1 MRRLVTTLALA
12 AATSGLPCT
21 TSAGEEPGA
30 YPNRPIRWIV
40 PFPPGG
46 AADLVSRA
54 VGHKM
59 TERLGQQ
66 IVIDNRAG
74 AAGNVGTELAARAAP
89 DGYTVAIVPATFTT
103 NPALSSKLAYDPQK
117 SFAPISLVSSS
128 ALVLV
133 VHPSLPVTSIKGLV
147 ALAKARPGQLNY
159 ASSGVGASAH
169 LAAELFKS
177 ATGTELMHVPYKGQP
192 PAMID
197 VLSGQVQV
205 MFPNIP
211 VSLPHIKAGK
221 LRGLG
226 VTTLKRTSL
235 FPELPTIAQSGIPG
249 YEVNQWSGL
258 LAPAGTPTP
267 VVQKLYHAVSA
278 ALREPDVRAGLT
290 AQGFEPV
297 GSTPAE
303 FASYIA
309 SEIAKW
315 TAVIRKARITA
326 D

>member
-1 MRRLVTTLALA
+1 MRRSVIAVA
-12 AATSGLPCT
+12 AAAFFFLCAVAHAAEDAS
-21 TSAGEEPGA
+21 A
-30 YPNRPIRWIV
+30 YPARPIRWIV

-54 VGHKM
+54 VGHKI

-66 IVIDNRAG
+66 VVIDNRPG

-89 DGYTVAIVPATFTT
+89 DGYTVVIVPATFTT

-133 VHPSLPVTSIKGLV
+133 VHPALPVTSVESLV
-147 ALAKARPGQLNY
+147 ALAKARPGELNY

-177 ATGTELMHVPYKGQP
+177 STGTRLVHVPYKGQP
-192 PAMID
+192 PAMFD
-197 VLSGQVQV
+197 LLSGQVQV

-211 VSLPHIKAGK
+211 VSLPHIRAGK
-221 LRGLG
+221 LRALG
-226 VTTLKRTSL
+226 VTTLKRSPI
-235 FPELPTIAQSGIPG
+235 FPELPTIAESGLPG
-249 YEVNQWSGL
+249 FEVNQWSGL
-258 LAPAGTPTP
+258 LAPAGTQRGI
-267 VVQKLYHAVSA
+267 VQKLYEAASA
-278 ALREPDVRAGLT
+278 ALRAQDVKAGLV

-297 GSTPAE
+297 GSSPEQFGA
-303 FASYIA
+303 YIA
-309 SEIAKW
+309 AEIAKW
-315 TAVIRKARITA
+315 SEVIRKAGIRA

>member
-1 MRRLVTTLALA
+1 MRHDVIAAIAAAMLA
-12 AATSGLPCT
+12 ASGV
-21 TSAGEEPGA
+21 AHAAEDAAA

-54 VGHKM
+54 LAQKLP
-59 TERLGQQ
+59 ERLGQQ

-74 AAGNVGTELAARAAP
+74 AGGNVGTELAARAAS
-89 DGYTVAIVPATFTT
+89 DGYTVVIVPATFTT
-103 NPALSSKLAYDPQK
+103 NPALSSKLAYDPQR

-133 VHPSLPVTSIKGLV
+133 VHPALPATSIKSLV
-147 ALAKARPGQLNY
+147 ALAKQRPGQLNY

-177 ATGTELMHVPYKGQP
+177 ATGTNLVHVPYKGQP

-205 MFPNIP
+205 MVPNIP
-211 VSLPHIKAGK
+211 VSLPHIKAGR
-221 LRGLG
+221 LRALG
-226 VTTLKRTSL
+226 VTTLTRTSL
-235 FPELPTIAQSGIPG
+235 FPELPTIAESGIPG
-249 YEVNQWSGL
+249 FEVNQWSGL
-258 LAPAGTPTP
+258 LAPAGTPP
-267 VVQKLYHAVSA
+267 SCVQKLYDAVSA
-278 ALREPDVRAGLT
+278 ALKEPDVKAGLT

-303 FASYIA
+303 FGSYIG

-315 TAVIRKARITA
+315 TTVIRRAGIRA

>member
-1 MRRLVTTLALA
+1 MTRLFALVVA
-12 AATSGLPCT
+12 AAILVAVEARAAED
-21 TSAGEEPGA
+21 AGS

-54 VGHKM
+54 LSQKIA
-59 TERLGQQ
+59 ERLGQQ

-74 AAGNVGTELAARAAP
+74 AAGNIGTELAARAAP
-89 DGYTVAIVPATFTT
+89 DGYTVVIVPATFTT

-133 VHPSLPVTSIKGLV
+133 VHPSLPATSIKALV

-169 LAAELFKS
+169 LAAELFRS
-177 ATGTELMHVPYKGQP
+177 ATDTELTHVPYKGQP

-197 VLSGQVQV
+197 MLSGQVQV
-205 MFPNIP
+205 MFANIP
-211 VSLPHIKAGK
+211 VSLPHIRSGR

-226 VTTLKRTSL
+226 VTTLSRTSL
-235 FPELPTIAQSGIPG
+235 FPELPTIAESGIPG
-249 YEVNQWSGL
+249 FEVNQWSGL
-258 LAPAGTPTP
+258 LAPAGTAPP
-267 VVQKLYHAVSA
+267 LVQKLYDAVSA
-278 ALREPDVRAGLT
+278 ALKEPDVRAGLT
-290 AQGFEPV
+290 AQGFDPV
-297 GSTPAE
+297 GSTPAD
-303 FASYIA
+303 FARYIA
-309 SEIAKW
+309 AEIAKW
-315 TAVIRKARITA
+315 NAVIRKAGIRA

>member
-1 MRRLVTTLALA
+1 MRREPRAVAAVLLCLACGSAPA
-12 AATSGLPCT
+12 AED
-21 TSAGEEPGA
+21 AGP

-54 VGHKM
+54 VAQKM
-59 TERLGQQ
+59 GERYGQQ

-74 AAGNVGTELAARAAP
+74 AAGNVGTELASRAAP
-89 DGYTVAIVPATFTT
+89 DGYTVVIVPATYTT
-103 NPALSSKLAYDPQK
+103 APALSKKIGYDPQK
-117 SFAPISLVSSS
+117 SFAPVSLVSSS

-133 VHPSLPVTSIKGLV
+133 VHPALPVTSIKSLV
-147 ALAKARPGQLNY
+147 ALAKARPGELNY

-177 ATGTELMHVPYKGQP
+177 ATGTRLVHVPYKGQP

-211 VSLPHIKAGK
+211 VSRPHIQAGK
-221 LRGLG
+221 LRALG
-226 VTTLKRTSL
+226 VTTLKRASL
-235 FPELPTIAQSGIPG
+235 FPELPTIAESGLAG
-249 YEVNQWSGL
+249 FEVNQWSGL
-258 LAPAGTPTP
+258 LAPAGTPAA
-267 VVQKLYHAVSA
+267 VVQKLYEGVAA
-278 ALREPDVRAGLT
+278 ALREPDVKAGLS
-290 AQGFEPV
+290 AQGFEAV

-309 SEIAKW
+309 SETAKW
-315 TAVIRKARITA
+315 TAVIRKAGIKA

>member
-1 MRRLVTTLALA
+1 MRHYTCVLVA
-12 AATSGLPCT
+12 AGIATASGAVHASEDP
-21 TSAGEEPGA
+21 AA

-54 VGHKM
+54 LAQKL

-66 IVIDNRAG
+66 LVIDNRAG

-89 DGYTVAIVPATFTT
+89 DGYTVVIVPATFTT

-117 SFAPISLVSSS
+117 SFTPVSLVSSS

-133 VHPSLPVTSIKGLV
+133 VHPALPVTSIKSLV
-147 ALAKARPGQLNY
+147 ALAKQRPGQLNY

-177 ATGTELMHVPYKGQP
+177 ATGTSLVHVPYKGQP

-197 VLSGQVQV
+197 LISGQVQV

-211 VSLPHIKAGK
+211 VSLPHIKAGR
-221 LRGLG
+221 LRALG
-226 VTTLKRTSL
+226 VTTATRTSL
-235 FPELPTIAQSGIPG
+235 FPDLPTIAESGIPG
-249 YEVNQWSGL
+249 FEVNQWSGL
-258 LAPAGTPTP
+258 LAPAGTPP
-267 VVQKLYHAVSA
+267 AYVQKLYEVVSM
-278 ALREPDVRAGLT
+278 ALKEPDVKAGLT

-303 FASYIA
+303 FGAYIK
-309 SEIAKW
+309 SEITKW

>member
-1 MRRLVTTLALA
+1 MRRNVTVLA
-12 AATSGLPCT
+12 AAAMCMACGTARGAED
-21 TSAGEEPGA
+21 AGS
-30 YPNRPIRWIV
+30 YPTRPIRWIV

-54 VGHKM
+54 VGQKL

-89 DGYTVAIVPATFTT
+89 DGYTVVIVPATFTT

-133 VHPSLPVTSIKGLV
+133 VHPSLPVTSIKSLV
-147 ALAKARPGQLNY
+147 ALAKARPGELNY

-177 ATGTELMHVPYKGQP
+177 ATGTQLVHVPYKGQP

-211 VSLPHIKAGK
+211 VSLPHIKTGK

-226 VTTLKRTSL
+226 VTTLKRASL
-235 FPELPTIAQSGIPG
+235 FPELPTIAESGLAG

-258 LAPAGTPTP
+258 LAPAGTPGA
-267 VVQKLYHAVSA
+267 VVQKLYEGVSA
-278 ALREPDVRAGLT
+278 ALKEPDVKAGLM

-303 FASYIA
+303 FSAYIA
-309 SEIAKW
+309 SETVKW